1 MENTARPIY
10 PSCFNLLIKGNVY
23 FCTDRTSGPTS
34 FAIMNKQNTKPENFG
49 QFRNRWHEIIFEA
62 ETFEGRLFD
71 IVLLVA
77 IIINIIIL
85 MFESIP
91 GQSVQMKSIYYTLD
105 WGFTVFFTVEY
116 LMRLYTVH
124 KPFRYAT
131 SFFGII
137 DFLSIIP
144 TYLSLIFPGIHALM
158 AIRILRLL
166 RLFRIFKLYQF
177 TKQGQIMKKGLV
189 ESFPKILIFLLFVS
203 LIVFVLG
210 SAMFVIENG
219 TNPEFDSIP
228 RSIYWAIITVTT
240 VGYGDISPV
249 TPLGQFLASISM
261 LIGYAILVVPTGIV
275 TSSMLKVSKNEMNT
289 IMCKECGLE
298 GHDDKAHYCRG
309 CGTKL

>member
-1 MENTARPIY
+1 
-10 PSCFNLLIKGNVY
+10 
-23 FCTDRTSGPTS
+23 
-34 FAIMNKQNTKPENFG
+34 
-49 QFRNRWHEIIFEA
+49 
-62 ETFEGRLFD
+62 
-71 IVLLVA
+71 
-77 IIINIIIL
+77 
-85 MFESIP
+85 
-91 GQSVQMKSIYYTLD
+91 
-105 WGFTVFFTVEY
+105 
-116 LMRLYTVH
+116 
-124 KPFRYAT
+124 
-131 SFFGII
+131 
-137 DFLSIIP
+137 
-144 TYLSLIFPGIHALM
+144 
-158 AIRILRLL
+158 
-166 RLFRIFKLYQF
+166 
-177 TKQGQIMKKGLV
+177 MKKGLV